1 MVQCSRGSISAATI
15 IFYKGVNVLMDGSSL
30 PLSVLLLILL
40 IALSAYF
47 SASETAFASYNKMR
61 LKSEAEDKKAKKAR
75 KVLELSENYEKL
87 ISTILIGNNIVN
99 IVATSVATL
108 LFTHFIENEAVAAT
122 VSTIVMTLAV
132 LTFGEITPKTV
143 AKRTADNFSK
153 KVAGSLSVL
162 TALFTPLTFIFNL
175 WQKFVLKFFKDDGE
189 TAVTEDEIIT
199 VVEEAAED
207 GEIDEQESELIKNVI
222 KFSDLDVNDILTP
235 RVDVAAVD
243 INWDKEKI
251 AKVFAETE
259 FSRLPVYDE
268 TIDNISGILYQK
280 DFFNHSEMPVSELV
294 KPVKFIFSSMK
305 ISRLLKLFQ
314 ESKCHMVVVNDE
326 YGGTEGI
333 VTLEDVIESL
343 VGEIYDEHDE
353 VIEDIV
359 KLSETNYK
367 VLGSTSI
374 DKFLETFELELEEE
388 DDDSDITTVSG
399 FAAHNLEK
407 IPDEGDMFEHRNL
420 KITITKTDSNR
431 VVEAMVEV
439 MPVDEDKE

>member
-1 MVQCSRGSISAATI
+1 
-15 IFYKGVNVLMDGSSL
+15 MDGSSSL
-30 PLSVLLLILL
+30 TLSVLLLILL

-61 LKSEAEDKKAKKAR
+61 MKSEAEDKKAIKAR
-75 KVLELSENYEKL
+75 RVLSLSENYEKL

-108 LFTHFIENEAVAAT
+108 LFTHLISNEAVAAT
-122 VSTIVMTLAV
+122 VSTVVMTLAV

-143 AKRTADNFSK
+143 AKRTADSFTK
-153 KVAGSLSVL
+153 KVADSLTVL
-162 TALFTPLTFIFNL
+162 TIVFTPLTFIFNL
-175 WQKFVLKFFKDDGE
+175 WQKFVLKFFKADGE
-189 TAVTEDEIIT
+189 AAVTEDEIIT

-280 DFFNHSEMPVSELV
+280 DFFNHSDLPVSKLV

-353 VIEDIV
+353 VVEDIV

-407 IPDEGDMFEHRNL
+407 IPDEGDVFEHKNL
-420 KITITKTDSNR
+420 KIKITKTDSNR

-439 MPVDEDKE
+439 IPVAEEE

>member
-1 MVQCSRGSISAATI
+1 
-15 IFYKGVNVLMDGSSL
+15 MDGSSL
-30 PLSVLLLILL
+30 PLFVLLLIVL

-47 SASETAFASYNKMR
+47 SASETAFSSYNKIRM
-61 LKSEAEDKKAKKAR
+61 KSEAEDKKAKKAR
-75 KVLELSENYEKL
+75 RVLELGENYEKL

-99 IVATSVATL
+99 IVAASISTL
-108 LFTHFIENEAVAAT
+108 LFAHFIKNEAVAAT
-122 VSTIVMTLAV
+122 VSTAVMTLAI
-132 LTFGEITPKTV
+132 LIFGEITPKTI

-153 KVAGSLSVL
+153 KVVGSLGALV
-162 TALFTPLTFIFNL
+162 TLFTPLTAIFNL
-175 WQKFVLKFFKDDGE
+175 WQKLVVNFVKGE
-189 TAVTEDEIIT
+189 EVSVTEDEIIT

-243 INWDKEKI
+243 ITWDRERI
-251 AKVFAETE
+251 AGVYADTE
-259 FSRLPVYDE
+259 FSRLPVYEDS
-268 TIDNISGILYQK
+268 IDNIVGILYQK
-280 DFFNHSEMPVSELV
+280 DFANYSETPVSQLV

-305 ISRLLKLFQ
+305 ISRLLRLFQ

-353 VIEDIV
+353 VVEEVV
-359 KLSETNYK
+359 KISDDKYR

-374 DKFLETFELELEEE
+374 DKFLETFELELEEK

-407 IPDEGDMFEHRNL
+407 IPDEGDVFEHENL

-431 VVEAMVEV
+431 VVEAVV
-439 MPVDEDKE
+439 QVFPKEETEE

>member
-1 MVQCSRGSISAATI
+1 
-15 IFYKGVNVLMDGSSL
+15 MDGSSL
-30 PLSVLLLILL
+30 PLSVLLLVVL
-40 IALSAYF
+40 IALSAFF
-47 SASETAFASYNKMR
+47 SASETAFSSYNKMR
-61 LKSEAEDKKAKKAR
+61 MKAEADDKKGSKAR
-75 KVLELSENYEKL
+75 RVLSLSENYEKL

-122 VSTIVMTLAV
+122 VSTVVMTLAV

-143 AKRTADNFSK
+143 AKRIADNFSK
-153 KVAGSLSVL
+153 KVAEPLSVL
-162 TALFTPLTFIFNL
+162 TFIFTPLTFIFNL
-175 WQKFVLKFFKDDGE
+175 WQKFVLKFFKDNEDD
-189 TAVTEDEIIT
+189 AVTEDEILT

-243 INWDKEKI
+243 INWDKERI
-251 AKVFAETE
+251 SKVFADTE

-280 DFFNHSEMPVSELV
+280 DFFNHNDLPVSKLV

-359 KLSETNYK
+359 KLSEERYK

-407 IPDEGDMFEHRNL
+407 IPDEGDIFQHRNL

-439 MPVDEDKE
+439 MPVVEEEE

>member
-1 MVQCSRGSISAATI
+1 
-15 IFYKGVNVLMDGSSL
+15 MDGSSL
-30 PLSVLLLILL
+30 PIYVLLLIVL

-61 LKSEAEDKKAKKAR
+61 MKSEAEEKKGKKAR
-75 KVLELSENYEKL
+75 RVLELSENYEKL

-99 IVATSVATL
+99 IVATSIATL
-108 LFTHFIENEAVAAT
+108 LFAHFFEDNEALAAT
-122 VSTIVMTLAV
+122 LSTVVMTLAV
-132 LTFGEITPKTV
+132 LIFGEITPKTI

-153 KVAGSLSVL
+153 KVVGSLGALVSV
-162 TALFTPLTFIFNL
+162 FTPLTAVFNL
-175 WQKFVLKFFKDDGE
+175 WQNFVMGFVKGTDE
-189 TAVTEDEIIT
+189 TSVTEEEIIT
-199 VVEEAAED
+199 VVEEAAEG

-243 INWDKEKI
+243 ITWERERI
-251 AKVFAETE
+251 SKVFGDTE
-259 FSRLPVYDE
+259 FSRLPVYE
-268 TIDNISGILYQK
+268 ENIDNVVGILYQK
-280 DFFNHSEMPVSELV
+280 DFFNHATTPVKKLI

-305 ISRLLKLFQ
+305 ISRLLRLFQ

-353 VIEDIV
+353 VVEDIV
-359 KLSETNYK
+359 KLSDDKYR

-374 DKFLETFELELEEE
+374 DKFLETFELELEAE

-407 IPDEGDMFEHRNL
+407 IPDEGDVFQHENL
-420 KITITKTDSNR
+420 EITITKTDSNR
-431 VVEAMVEV
+431 VLEAVVQVFE
-439 MPVDEDKE
+439 KEEEPEE

>member
-1 MVQCSRGSISAATI
+1 
-15 IFYKGVNVLMDGSSL
+15 MDGSSSL
-30 PLSVLLLILL
+30 TLSVLLLILL

-61 LKSEAEDKKAKKAR
+61 MKSEAEDKKAIKAR
-75 KVLELSENYEKL
+75 RVLSLSENYEKL

-108 LFTHFIENEAVAAT
+108 FFTHLISNEAVAAT
-122 VSTIVMTLAV
+122 VSTVVMTLAV

-143 AKRTADNFSK
+143 AKRTADSFTK
-153 KVAGSLSVL
+153 RVADSLTVL
-162 TALFTPLTFIFNL
+162 TIVFTPLTFIFNL

-189 TAVTEDEIIT
+189 AAVTEDEIIT

-235 RVDVAAVD
+235 RVDVTAVD

-268 TIDNISGILYQK
+268 SIDNISGILYQK
-280 DFFNHSEMPVSELV
+280 DFYNHSQLPVSELV

-353 VIEDIV
+353 VVEDIV

-407 IPDEGDMFEHRNL
+407 IPDEGDVFEHRNL

-439 MPVDEDKE
+439 MPIPEDEE

>member
-1 MVQCSRGSISAATI
+1 
-15 IFYKGVNVLMDGSSL
+15 MDGSSSL
-30 PLSVLLLILL
+30 TLSVLLLILL

-47 SASETAFASYNKMR
+47 SASETAFASYNKTRM
-61 LKSEAEDKKAKKAR
+61 KSEAEDKKAIKAR
-75 KVLELSENYEKL
+75 RVLSLSENYEKL

-108 LFTHFIENEAVAAT
+108 LFTHLISNEAVAAT
-122 VSTIVMTLAV
+122 VSTVVMTLAV

-143 AKRTADNFSK
+143 AKRTADSFTK
-153 KVAGSLSVL
+153 KVADSLTVL
-162 TALFTPLTFIFNL
+162 TIVFTPLTFIFNL

-189 TAVTEDEIIT
+189 AAVTEDEIIT

-243 INWDKEKI
+243 INWDKERI

-268 TIDNISGILYQK
+268 SIDNISGILYQK
-280 DFFNHSEMPVSELV
+280 DFYNHSQLPVSELV

-353 VIEDIV
+353 VVEDIV

-407 IPDEGDMFEHRNL
+407 IPDEGDVFEHRNL

-439 MPVDEDKE
+439 MPIPEEEE

>member
-1 MVQCSRGSISAATI
+1 
-15 IFYKGVNVLMDGSSL
+15 MDGSSSL
-30 PLSVLLLILL
+30 TLSVLLLILL

-61 LKSEAEDKKAKKAR
+61 MKSEAEDKKALKAR
-75 KVLELSENYEKL
+75 RVLSLSENYEKL

-108 LFTHFIENEAVAAT
+108 LFTHLISNEAVAAT
-122 VSTIVMTLAV
+122 VSTVVMTLAV

-143 AKRTADNFSK
+143 AKRTADSFTK
-153 KVAGSLSVL
+153 KVADSLTVL
-162 TALFTPLTFIFNL
+162 TIVFTPLTFIFNL

-189 TAVTEDEIIT
+189 AAVTEDEIIT

-268 TIDNISGILYQK
+268 SIDNISGILYQK
-280 DFFNHSEMPVSELV
+280 DFYNHSQLPVSELV

-353 VIEDIV
+353 VVEDIV

-407 IPDEGDMFEHRNL
+407 IPDEGDVFEHRNL

-439 MPVDEDKE
+439 MPIPEEEE

>member
-1 MVQCSRGSISAATI
+1 
-15 IFYKGVNVLMDGSSL
+15 MDGSSSL
-30 PLSVLLLILL
+30 TLSVLLLILL

-47 SASETAFASYNKMR
+47 SASETAFASYNKTRM
-61 LKSEAEDKKAKKAR
+61 KSEAEDKKALKAR
-75 KVLELSENYEKL
+75 RVLSLSENYEKL

-108 LFTHFIENEAVAAT
+108 FFTHLISNEAVAAT
-122 VSTIVMTLAV
+122 VSTVVMTLAV

-143 AKRTADNFSK
+143 AKRTADSFTK
-153 KVAGSLSVL
+153 RVADSLTVL
-162 TALFTPLTFIFNL
+162 TIVFTPLTFIFNL

-189 TAVTEDEIIT
+189 AAVTEDEIIT

-235 RVDVAAVD
+235 RVDVTAVD

-268 TIDNISGILYQK
+268 SIDNISGILYQK
-280 DFFNHSEMPVSELV
+280 DFYNHSQLPVSELV

-353 VIEDIV
+353 VVEDIV

-407 IPDEGDMFEHRNL
+407 IPDEGDVFEHRNL

-439 MPVDEDKE
+439 MPIPEDEE

>member
-1 MVQCSRGSISAATI
+1 
-15 IFYKGVNVLMDGSSL
+15 MDGSSL
-30 PLSVLLLILL
+30 PLFVLLLIVL
-40 IALSAYF
+40 IALSSYF
-47 SASETAFASYNKMR
+47 SASETAFSSYNKMR
-61 LKSEAEDKKAKKAR
+61 MKAEADDKKGSKAR
-75 KVLELSENYEKL
+75 RVLSLTENYEKL

-108 LFTHFIENEAVAAT
+108 LFTHFIENEAIAAT
-122 VSTIVMTLAV
+122 VSTVVMTLAV

-143 AKRTADNFSK
+143 AKRTAANFSK
-153 KVAGSLSVL
+153 KVAEPLSVL
-162 TALFTPLTFIFNL
+162 TFLFTPLTFIFNL
-175 WQKFVLKFFKDDGE
+175 WQKFVLKFFKDNEDD
-189 TAVTEDEIIT
+189 AVTEDEILT

-243 INWDKEKI
+243 INWDKERI
-251 AKVFAETE
+251 SKVFADTE

-280 DFFNHSEMPVSELV
+280 DFFNHNDLPVSKLV

-314 ESKCHMVVVNDE
+314 ESKSHMVVVNDE

-359 KLSETNYK
+359 KLSEERYK

-407 IPDEGDMFEHRNL
+407 IPDEGDIFQHRNL

-439 MPVDEDKE
+439 MPVVEEEE

>member
-1 MVQCSRGSISAATI
+1 
-15 IFYKGVNVLMDGSSL
+15 MDGSSSL
-30 PLSVLLLILL
+30 TLSVLLLILL

-61 LKSEAEDKKAKKAR
+61 MKSEAEDKKAIKAR
-75 KVLELSENYEKL
+75 RVLSLSENYEKL

-108 LFTHFIENEAVAAT
+108 LFTHLISNEAVAAT
-122 VSTIVMTLAV
+122 VSTVVMTLAV

-143 AKRTADNFSK
+143 AKRTADSFTK
-153 KVAGSLSVL
+153 KVADSLTVL
-162 TALFTPLTFIFNL
+162 TIVFTPLTFIFNL
-175 WQKFVLKFFKDDGE
+175 WQKFVLKFFKADGE
-189 TAVTEDEIIT
+189 AAVTEDEIIT

-268 TIDNISGILYQK
+268 SIDNISGILYQK
-280 DFFNHSEMPVSELV
+280 DFYNHSQLPVSELV

-353 VIEDIV
+353 VVEDIV

-407 IPDEGDMFEHRNL
+407 IPDEGDVFEHRNL

-439 MPVDEDKE
+439 MPIPEEEE

>member
-1 MVQCSRGSISAATI
+1 
-15 IFYKGVNVLMDGSSL
+15 MDGSSL

-61 LKSEAEDKKAKKAR
+61 MKSEAEDKKAIKAR
-75 KVLELSENYEKL
+75 RVLLLSENYEKL

-108 LFTHFIENEAVAAT
+108 LFAHLIPGNEALAAT
-122 VSTIVMTLAV
+122 VSTVVMTLVV

-143 AKRTADNFSK
+143 AKRISDSFSK
-153 KVAGSLSVL
+153 KVAGSLTVL
-162 TALFTPLTFIFNL
+162 TFLFTPLTFIFNL

-189 TAVTEDEIIT
+189 AAVTEDEIIT

-243 INWDKEKI
+243 INWDKERI
-251 AKVFAETE
+251 ANVFAETE

-280 DFFNHSEMPVSELV
+280 DFFNHGDLPLSKLV

-359 KLSETNYK
+359 KLSETQYK

-407 IPDEGDMFEHRNL
+407 IPDEGDVFEHKNL
-420 KITITKTDSNR
+420 KIKITKTDSNR

-439 MPVDEDKE
+439 MPVSEEEE

>member
-1 MVQCSRGSISAATI
+1 
-15 IFYKGVNVLMDGSSL
+15 MDGSSL
-30 PLSVLLLILL
+30 PLFVLLLIAL

-47 SASETAFASYNKMR
+47 SASETAFASYNKIRM
-61 LKSEAEDKKAKKAR
+61 KNEAEDKKGKKAR
-75 KVLELSENYEKL
+75 RVLELGENYEKL

-99 IVATSVATL
+99 IVASSIATL
-108 LFTHFIENEAVAAT
+108 MFTHLMGNEAVGAT
-122 VSTIVMTLAV
+122 VSTIVMTLAI
-132 LTFGEITPKTV
+132 LIFGEITPKTV
-143 AKRTADNFSK
+143 AKRAADGFSK
-153 KVAGSLSVL
+153 KVVGSLGALVS
-162 TALFTPLTFIFNL
+162 LFTPLTFIFNL
-175 WQKFVLKFFKDDGE
+175 WQKFVLSFLKDDGE
-189 TAVTEDEIIT
+189 AAVTEDEIIT
-199 VVEEAAED
+199 VVEEAASD

-243 INWDKEKI
+243 ISWDRERI

-259 FSRLPVYDE
+259 FSRLPIYE
-268 TIDNISGILYQK
+268 ENIDNIVGILYQK
-280 DFFNHSEMPVSELV
+280 DFYNHGDTPVAELV

-314 ESKCHMVVVNDE
+314 ESKCHMVVINDE

-353 VIEDIV
+353 VVEDII
-359 KLSETNYK
+359 KIADDKYR

-388 DDDSDITTVSG
+388 DNDSDITTVSG

-407 IPDEGDMFEHRNL
+407 IPDEGDIFEHENL

-431 VVEAMVEV
+431 VMETVVQV
-439 MPVDEDKE
+439 FPKEEEETEE

>member
-1 MVQCSRGSISAATI
+1 
-15 IFYKGVNVLMDGSSL
+15 MDGSSIPIL
-30 PLSVLLLILL
+30 VLLIIVLIV
-40 IALSAYF
+40 LSAYF
-47 SASETAFASYNKMR
+47 SASETAFSSYNRVRM
-61 LKSEAEDKKAKKAR
+61 KSEAEDKKGKKAR
-75 KVLELSENYEKL
+75 RVLMLSESYDKL

-99 IVATSVATL
+99 IVSTSVATI
-108 LFTHFIENEAVAAT
+108 LFTHLIENEAVAAT
-122 VSTIVMTLAV
+122 ASTVVMTLAI
-132 LTFGEITPKTV
+132 LTFGEITPKTI
-143 AKRTADNFSK
+143 AKRTADGFSK
-153 KVAGSLSVL
+153 KVVGSLSFL
-162 TALFTPLTFIFNL
+162 TTIFTPLTAIFNL
-175 WQKFVLKFFKDDGE
+175 WQKFVMSFVKGTGE
-189 TAVTEDEIIT
+189 DSVTEDEIIT

-243 INWDKEKI
+243 ISWDRERI
-251 AKVFAETE
+251 AKVFGETE
-259 FSRLPVYDE
+259 FSRLPVYE
-268 TIDNISGILYQK
+268 ENIDNIVGILYQK
-280 DFFNHSEMPVSELV
+280 DFSNHSDTAVAKLV

-353 VIEDIV
+353 VVEEIV
-359 KLSETNYK
+359 KLSEDRFR

-374 DKFLETFELELEEE
+374 DKFMEFFELEQEEAE
-388 DDDSDITTVSG
+388 DDSDITTVSG

-407 IPDEGDMFEHRNL
+407 IPDQGDRFEYENL
-420 KITITKTDSNR
+420 KIVITKTDSNR
-431 VVEAMVEV
+431 VLEAVVTVFPKAPEA
-439 MPVDEDKE
+439 EE

>member
-1 MVQCSRGSISAATI
+1 
-15 IFYKGVNVLMDGSSL
+15 MDGSSSL
-30 PLSVLLLILL
+30 TLSVLLLILL

-47 SASETAFASYNKMR
+47 SASETAFASYNKTRM
-61 LKSEAEDKKAKKAR
+61 KSEAEDKKALKAR
-75 KVLELSENYEKL
+75 RVLSLSENYEKL

-108 LFTHFIENEAVAAT
+108 FFTHLISNEAVAAT
-122 VSTIVMTLAV
+122 VSTVVMTLAV

-143 AKRTADNFSK
+143 AKRTADSFTK
-153 KVAGSLSVL
+153 KVADSLTVL
-162 TALFTPLTFIFNL
+162 TIVFTPLTFIFNL

-189 TAVTEDEIIT
+189 AAVTEDEIIT

-243 INWDKEKI
+243 INWDKERI

-268 TIDNISGILYQK
+268 SIDNISGILYQK
-280 DFFNHSEMPVSELV
+280 DFYNHSQLPVSELV

-353 VIEDIV
+353 VVEDIV

-407 IPDEGDMFEHRNL
+407 IPDEGDVFEHRNL

-439 MPVDEDKE
+439 MPIPEDEE